1 MSPFLREIKYVFAN
15 SKAYNRL
22 IMFNVVVF
30 IILQLAKLT
39 LFLLNVNPMY
49 FNTLIRELSV
59 PAYFDEL
66 IFKPWTLLT
75 YMFLHEDP
83 MHLLFNMLFL
93 YWFGQ
98 IYEEY
103 VGKNKLIY
111 TYLAGGFSGAA
122 LFILAFNVFPVF
134 AEMHPSPTALG
145 ASAGIMAIVI
155 ATATLMPNYSMNLIL
170 FGPVSLKIIAVFF
183 VGLDILN
190 ISRENPGGHIAHLG
204 GAILGFVFI
213 RQLKKGNNPSEGFE
227 KLAKKFNRIFQKKRE
242 KVKVV
247 YSRKPLSDEE
257 YNSNKKHKQEMVD
270 EILDKIAE
278 SGYDSLTKKE
288 KETLFKISKEDL

>member
-1 MSPFLREIKYVFAN
+1 MSQMFREIKNIFSS

-22 IMFNVVVF
+22 IMINVGVFVV
-30 IILQLAKLT
+30 LQLFKLV
-39 LFLLNVNPMY
+39 LFLLNLNMAY
-49 FNTLIRELSV
+49 FNMVLKELSV

-66 IFKPWTLLT
+66 IFKPWTILS

-83 MHLLFNMLFL
+83 LHLLFNMLFL

-98 IYEEY
+98 IFEEY
-103 VGKNKLIY
+103 LGKTKLIY
-111 TYLAGGFSGAA
+111 TYLAGGISGAA

-134 AEMHPSPTALG
+134 AELHPSPTALG

-155 ATATLMPNYSMNLIL
+155 ATATLLPNYNIYLIL
-170 FGPVSLKIIAVFF
+170 IGPVSLKIIAIFF
-183 VGLDILN
+183 IGLDLLN

-204 GAILGFVFI
+204 GAILGFIFI
-213 RQLKKGNNPSEGFE
+213 RQLKKGYDSSLGFE
-227 KLAKKFNRIFQKKRE
+227 RFSKRINKIFGHKRE

-247 YSRKPLSDEE
+247 YSRKPISDED
-257 YNSNKKHKQEMVD
+257 YNSNKRNKQEVVD
-270 EILDKIAE
+270 EILDKIAK

-288 KETLFKISKEDL
+288 KETLFKISKEEL

>member
-1 MSPFLREIKYVFAN
+1 MV
-15 SKAYNRL
+15 
-22 IMFNVVVF
+22 NVVVF

-103 VGKNKLIY
+103 VGKNKLVY
-111 TYLAGGFSGAA
+111 TYLAGGLSGAA
-122 LFILAFNVFPVF
+122 LFILSFNVFPVF

-227 KLAKKFNRIFQKKRE
+227 KLAKKFNLIFEKKRE

-257 YNSNKKHKQEMVD
+257 YNSNKKFKQEIVD

>member
-1 MSPFLREIKYVFAN
+1 MV
-15 SKAYNRL
+15 
-22 IMFNVVVF
+22 NVVIF

-103 VGKNKLIY
+103 VGKNKLVY
-111 TYLAGGFSGAA
+111 TYLAGGLSGAA
-122 LFILAFNVFPVF
+122 LFILSFNVFPVF

-227 KLAKKFNRIFQKKRE
+227 KLAKKFKLIFEKKKE

-257 YNSNKKHKQEMVD
+257 YNSNKKFKQEIVD